1 MITTDITGTYDYE
14 KTEAIEA
21 ANYILESLYDGD
33 ITPATLPE
41 ALLNERLHWKKHL
54 PDTFNDFD
62 THFNAQIIAG
72 LPAAIAGYKLTTKED

>member
-14 KTEAIEA
+14 KTEAIDA

-72 LPAAIAGYKLTTKED
+72 LPEAIAGYKLTTKED